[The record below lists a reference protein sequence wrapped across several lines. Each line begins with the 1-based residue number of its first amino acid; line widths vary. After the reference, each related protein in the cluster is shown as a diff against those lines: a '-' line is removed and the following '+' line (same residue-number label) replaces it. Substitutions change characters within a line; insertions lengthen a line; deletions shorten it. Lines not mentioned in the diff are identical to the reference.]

1 MNKLKEMIDQNILL
15 GESSSI
21 KRKVINDYIKLVTQ
35 KKKKDIS
42 NKLEISDD
50 AKNVNIKLY

>member
-35 KKKKDIS
+35 KKKDIS